1 MSYQNY
7 DQYQNQG
14 APDGTSGPGA
24 PAPQEGQMS
33 GQMSGQPTEQSQ
45 TSFQVAP
52 SGDGATPGG
61 GQGGDQK
68 TTLW

>member
-14 APDGTSGPGA
+14 APDGAAGPGA
-24 PAPQEGQMS
+24 PAPQDGQMS
-33 GQMSGQPTEQSQ
+33 GQMGGQPTEQSQ
-45 TSFQVAP
+45 PPFPGTA
-52 SGDGATPGG
+52 SGDATPGVG
-61 GQGGDQK
+61 PGGDQK